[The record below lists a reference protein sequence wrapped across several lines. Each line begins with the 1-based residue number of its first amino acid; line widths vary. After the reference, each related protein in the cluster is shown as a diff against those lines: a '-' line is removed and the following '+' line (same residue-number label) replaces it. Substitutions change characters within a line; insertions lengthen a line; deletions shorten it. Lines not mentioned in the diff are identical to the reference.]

1 VARIAFH
8 GGMRAN
14 EGKAILVALN
24 LLHGDHPPFNGVTGF
39 AIGSQL
45 TFMNVGV
52 AVGTLGAYVGEDGLG
67 VASGAAYALVHAAQW
82 IAGAIVVKFRNRS
95 NRLPTQ

>member
-1 VARIAFH
+1 VACIAFH

-24 LLHGDHPPFNGVTGF
+24 LLYRNHPPFNGVTGL

-52 AVGTLGAYVGEDGLG
+52 AIGTLGAYVGEDGLG
-67 VASGAAYALVHAAQW
+67 VASGATYALVHAAQG

>member
-1 VARIAFH
+1 
-8 GGMRAN
+8 M
-14 EGKAILVALN
+14 K
-24 LLHGDHPPFNGVTGF
+24 
-39 AIGSQL
+39 
-45 TFMNVGV
+45 VGV

-67 VASGAAYALVHAAQW
+67 VASGAANALVHAAQW

>member
-52 AVGTLGAYVGEDGLG
+52 AIGTLGAYVGEDGLG